1 MPTVGT
7 IKNVPGKLETPDE
20 GYRSR
25 FDKKDEYAAPGYY
38 TVLLKDYQIKVELT
52 ATDRVGFQRYTFPQ
66 SDSSHVIM
74 DIGNKLGESGSV
86 RDAYI
91 KQVDGQTIE
100 GYVVTEPEYVKKYQ
114 AGATVPMYFYAKLSQ
129 SPNSVNVCYIEEKM
143 SWIVPR

>member
-1 MPTVGT
+1 MPIVGT

-100 GYVVTEPEYVKKYQ
+100 GYVVTEPEYVKNIRQGQLYLCIF
-114 AGATVPMYFYAKLSQ
+114 ML
-129 SPNSVNVCYIEEKM
+129 N
-143 SWIVPR
+143 